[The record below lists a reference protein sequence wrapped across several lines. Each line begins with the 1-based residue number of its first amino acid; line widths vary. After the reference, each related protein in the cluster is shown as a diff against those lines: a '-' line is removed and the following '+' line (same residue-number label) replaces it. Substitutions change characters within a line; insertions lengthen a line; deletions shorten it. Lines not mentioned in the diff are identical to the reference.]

1 MKSTVCKRKPPYAQT
16 NGLKLH
22 TLRIVSMQYLRNTT
36 NIIRF
41 VLVWFALSVGVA
53 IASPIVQPKAMDMVC
68 TSTGS
73 MKLVVQGDDD
83 NSTSA
88 SPSLDCPLCATVGAP
103 PPAFNTALT
112 QPSPLSHV
120 LLPTVVAHIASLTA
134 PPLPSRG
141 PPTFL
146 L

>member
-1 MKSTVCKRKPPYAQT
+1 
-16 NGLKLH
+16 
-22 TLRIVSMQYLRNTT
+22 MQYLRSSS
-36 NIIRF
+36 IITRL

-53 IASPIVQPKAMDMVC
+53 IASPLVQPKAMDMVC

-73 MKLVVQGDDD
+73 MKLVVQGDND
-83 NSTSA
+83 SA
-88 SPSLDCPLCATVGAP
+88 AAVLSLDCPLCAAVGAP
-103 PPAFNTALT
+103 PSAINTSLT
-112 QPSPLSHV
+112 QPAPLSHA
-120 LLPTVVAHIASLTA
+120 LLHTVAAHIASLTA

>member
-1 MKSTVCKRKPPYAQT
+1 
-16 NGLKLH
+16 
-22 TLRIVSMQYLRNTT
+22 MQYLRSTS
-36 NIIRF
+36 IITRL

-53 IASPIVQPKAMDMVC
+53 IASPLVQPKAMDMVC

-73 MKLVVQGDDD
+73 MKLVVQGDND
-83 NSTSA
+83 SA
-88 SPSLDCPLCATVGAP
+88 ATAVLSLDCPLCAGVGAP
-103 PPAFNTALT
+103 PSAINTSLT
-112 QPSPLSHV
+112 QPSPLSHA
-120 LLPTVVAHIASLTA
+120 LLHTVAAHIASLTA

>member
-1 MKSTVCKRKPPYAQT
+1 
-16 NGLKLH
+16 
-22 TLRIVSMQYLRNTT
+22 MQYLRNTT

-53 IASPIVQPKAMDMVC
+53 IASPMVQPKAMDMVC

-83 NSTSA
+83 DGAKSA
-88 SPSLDCPLCATVGAP
+88 SSTLDCPLCANIIAP
-103 PPAFNTALT
+103 PSAINTSLT
-112 QPSPLSHV
+112 HASPLSHA
-120 LLPTVVAHIASLTA
+120 LLPHVAAHIASLTA

-141 PPTFL
+141 PPTFHL
-146 L
+146 

>member
-1 MKSTVCKRKPPYAQT
+1 MDKACLVRLTKKSYPYSAV
-16 NGLKLH
+16 K
-22 TLRIVSMQYLRNTT
+22 IFPMQFLRNTT

-73 MKLVVQGDDD
+73 MKLVVQGDED
-83 NSTSA
+83 SSSSV
-88 SPSLDCPLCATVGAP
+88 SPTLDCPLCVTISAP
-103 PPAFNTALT
+103 LSAFNTELT
-112 QPSPLSHV
+112 QPSPLSHA
-120 LLPTVVAHIASLTA
+120 LLPSVAAHIASLTA

-141 PPTFL
+141 PPTFHL
-146 L
+146 

>member
-1 MKSTVCKRKPPYAQT
+1 
-16 NGLKLH
+16 
-22 TLRIVSMQYLRNTT
+22 MQYLRSSSI
-36 NIIRF
+36 IIRL

-53 IASPIVQPKAMDMVC
+53 IASPLVQPKAMDMVC

-73 MKLVVQGDDD
+73 MKLVLQGDVDSSD
-83 NSTSA
+83 STS
-88 SPSLDCPLCATVGAP
+88 PTLDCPLCATVAAL

-112 QPSPLSHV
+112 QPSPLSHA
-120 LLPTVVAHIASLTA
+120 LLPSVAAHIASLSA

>member
-1 MKSTVCKRKPPYAQT
+1 
-16 NGLKLH
+16 
-22 TLRIVSMQYLRNTT
+22 MQYLRNTT

-53 IASPIVQPKAMDMVC
+53 IASPMVQPKAMDMVC

-83 NSTSA
+83 DGAKSA
-88 SPSLDCPLCATVGAP
+88 SSTLDCPLCANIIAP
-103 PPAFNTALT
+103 PSAINTSLT
-112 QPSPLSHV
+112 HASPLSHA
-120 LLPTVVAHIASLTA
+120 LLPLVAAHIASLTA

-141 PPTFL
+141 PPTFHL
-146 L
+146 